1 MAETLGPEAVETY
14 QRDGALHPV
23 RAMPADEAA
32 ALRQKL
38 EAAEAAAGG
47 KLEGGLKFKPHLL
60 YPWLHDLVCDPRIT
74 GPVSEVLGDDVLC
87 WASNFFTKEA
97 NDPAYVSWHQDSTY
111 WGLSGPDVC
120 TAWIALSPSTVAS
133 GCMRVVPGTHAE
145 QIGHTDT
152 HAEGN
157 MLSRG
162 QVVQAEVDDDAA
174 VDVLLEPGE
183 MSLHHVRLIHG
194 SRANT
199 SNDRRIGY
207 AIRYAAPHLHQLYS
221 DEDSATLVRGEDRY
235 QHFAPEPRPASDL
248 DPAALDRHRP
258 LREVHTKILYRGT
271 HGSLGTIPG

>member
-60 YPWLHDLVCDPRIT
+60 YPWLYDLVCDPRIT

-162 QVVQAEVDDDAA
+162 QVVQAEVDDDVA

-248 DPAALDRHRP
+248 DPAALDRHRH
-258 LREVHTKILYRGT
+258 LLEVHTKILYRGT

>member
-162 QVVQAEVDDDAA
+162 QVVQAVVEDDAA

-248 DPAALDRHRP
+248 DPAALDRHRH
-258 LREVHTKILYRGT
+258 LLEVHTKILYRGT

>member
-162 QVVQAEVDDDAA
+162 QVVQAVVDDDAA

-248 DPAALDRHRP
+248 DPAALDRHRH
-258 LREVHTKILYRGT
+258 LLEVHTKILYRGT

>member
-23 RAMPADEAA
+23 RAMPADEAV

-60 YPWLHDLVCDPRIT
+60 YPWLYDLVCDPRIT

-111 WGLSGPDVC
+111 WGLSGPEVC

-235 QHFAPEPRPASDL
+235 QHFALESRPERDL
-248 DPAALDRHRP
+248 DPVALDRHRR
-258 LREVHTKILYRGT
+258 LLEVHSKILYRGT

>member
-74 GPVSEVLGDDVLC
+74 GPVSKVLGDDVLC

-248 DPAALDRHRP
+248 DPAALDRHRH
-258 LREVHTKILYRGT
+258 LLEVHTKILYRGT

>member
-162 QVVQAEVDDDAA
+162 QVVQAEVDDDVA

-248 DPAALDRHRP
+248 DPAALDRHRH
-258 LREVHTKILYRGT
+258 LLEVHSKILYRGT

>member
-133 GCMRVVPGTHAE
+133 GCMRVVPGTPAE

-152 HAEGN
+152 HAVGN
-157 MLSRG
+157 MLARG

-199 SNDRRIGY
+199 SDDRRIGY

-248 DPAALDRHRP
+248 DPAALDRHRH
-258 LREVHTKILYRGT
+258 LLEVHTKILYRGT

>member
-1 MAETLGPEAVETY
+1 
-14 QRDGALHPV
+14 
-23 RAMPADEAA
+23 
-32 ALRQKL
+32 
-38 EAAEAAAGG
+38 
-47 KLEGGLKFKPHLL
+47 
-60 YPWLHDLVCDPRIT
+60 
-74 GPVSEVLGDDVLC
+74 
-87 WASNFFTKEA
+87 
-97 NDPAYVSWHQDSTY
+97 
-111 WGLSGPDVC
+111 
-120 TAWIALSPSTVAS
+120 
-133 GCMRVVPGTHAE
+133 
-145 QIGHTDT
+145 
-152 HAEGN
+152 

-207 AIRYAAPHLHQLYS
+207 AIRYAAPHLHQLYR

-248 DPAALDRHRP
+248 DPAALDRHRH
-258 LREVHTKILYRGT
+258 LLEVHTKILYRGT

>member
-60 YPWLHDLVCDPRIT
+60 YPWLYDLVCDPRIT

-221 DEDSATLVRGEDRY
+221 DEDSATLVRGQDRY
-235 QHFAPEPRPASDL
+235 QHFAPEPRPESDL
-248 DPAALDRHRP
+248 DPAALGRHRH
-258 LREVHTKILYRGT
+258 LLEVHTKILYRGT

>member
-74 GPVSEVLGDDVLC
+74 SPVSEVLGDDVLC

-162 QVVQAEVDDDAA
+162 QVVQAVVDDDAA

-235 QHFAPEPRPASDL
+235 QHFAPEPRPASEL
-248 DPAALDRHRP
+248 DPAALDRHRH
-258 LREVHTKILYRGT
+258 LLEVHTKILYRGT

>member
-162 QVVQAEVDDDAA
+162 QVVQAVVDDDAA

-235 QHFAPEPRPASDL
+235 QHFAPEPRPASAL
-248 DPAALDRHRP
+248 DPAALDRHRH
-258 LREVHTKILYRGT
+258 LLEVHTKILYRGT

>member
-60 YPWLHDLVCDPRIT
+60 YPWLYDLVSDPRIT

-162 QVVQAEVDDDAA
+162 QVVEAEVDDEAA

-221 DEDSATLVRGEDRY
+221 DEDSATLVRGQDRY
-235 QHFAPEPRPASDL
+235 QHFAPEPRPDSDL
-248 DPAALDRHRP
+248 DPAALDRHRH
-258 LREVHTKILYRGT
+258 LLEVHTKILYRGT
-271 HGSLGTIPG
+271 HGSLGTVPG

>member
-23 RAMPADEAA
+23 RAMPADEAV
-32 ALRQKL
+32 ALRQTL

-60 YPWLHDLVCDPRIT
+60 YPWLYDLVCDPRIT

-111 WGLSGPDVC
+111 WGLSGPEVC

-235 QHFAPEPRPASDL
+235 QHFALESRPERDL
-248 DPAALDRHRP
+248 DPVALDRHRR
-258 LREVHTKILYRGT
+258 LLEVHSKILYRGT

>member
-162 QVVQAEVDDDAA
+162 QVVQAEVDDDVA

-248 DPAALDRHRP
+248 DPAALDRHRH
-258 LREVHTKILYRGT
+258 LLEVHTKILYRGT

>member
-60 YPWLHDLVCDPRIT
+60 YPWLYDLVCDPRIT

-111 WGLSGPDVC
+111 WGLSGPEVC

-162 QVVQAEVDDDAA
+162 QVVQAEVEDDAA

-235 QHFAPEPRPASDL
+235 QHFALESRPERDL
-248 DPAALDRHRP
+248 DPVALDRHRR
-258 LREVHTKILYRGT
+258 LLEVHSKILYRGT